1 MQTMK
6 TQASRRLDVQ
16 GLRALAVLVVVL
28 FHAGLPVPGG
38 FIGVDIFFVI
48 SGFVITQLL
57 VREREMNGR
66 VDLRRFYLRRYKRLT
81 PALGLMI
88 AVVMLV
94 MIPLGS
100 PLGQQEL
107 AAETGIG
114 ALLLVANFVIA
125 SSTGGYFDL
134 RAETNPLLNTWSL
147 SVEEQFYIV
156 FPILL
161 IGALSIAKRRG
172 RMPVVVIAL
181 VTVLSL
187 GATLLTSRGYEFDG
201 PLQYLVGFYGPLA
214 RAWEFG
220 IGALLVF
227 IPRRA
232 VSRLVS
238 EGSAWLGITMVLASL
253 WIITPSTP
261 GPGVR
266 NLIPVLGTALVI
278 WSGQRPTLVGRLLS
292 HPGPV
297 ALGDVSY
304 SWYLWHWPVIVIA
317 VSVFPDVPLLPVI
330 AAVASLIPSYLSYRW
345 VENPLRYRSIDTRG
359 GWGRLIAV
367 STGVPILVSMS
378 VLVLNAQSFWSPAVA
393 SARASTD
400 PHVDS
405 VRGCAIDVPLDEIPW
420 DECTWNTEASGVPIY
435 LFGDSNAGQF
445 SDTVLEFAK
454 EAGRPVTVLA
464 ANGCPFMDV
473 RDFGEPDPN
482 SCAEYVSTVLQE
494 MTERPRG
501 TVLIASSAL
510 PWTPAEFADKGTF
523 ETGEP
528 GPDPSYLASVL
539 SASVVALQSEGH
551 DVGLLQIL
559 PHFSRD
565 PYVYDP
571 AACSLIDTV
580 TGNCNT
586 RMPRGFA
593 DQMQADMIYVYR
605 SAAES
610 TGVPLLD
617 LRGHIC
623 PERVCSTVE
632 GERFRY
638 RDGGHISVEESL
650 ALTPFFE
657 EFLKEN

>member
-1 MQTMK
+1 MQTTRTTTSK
-6 TQASRRLDVQ
+6 RLDIQ

-38 FIGVDIFFVI
+38 FIGVDVFFVI

-57 VREREMNGR
+57 VSERRVNGR
-66 VDLRRFYLRRYKRLT
+66 VDLRRFYLRRYRRLT

-88 AVVMLV
+88 AIVMLV

-161 IGALSIAKRRG
+161 IGALTLARG
-172 RMPVVVIAL
+172 RARVPVVMISA
-181 VTVLSL
+181 VTLLSL
-187 GATLLTSRGYEFDG
+187 GVTLLTSRGFSFDE
-201 PLQYLVGFYGPLA
+201 PVQYLVGFYGPLS

-227 IPRRA
+227 MQRRA
-232 VSRLVS
+232 VGR
-238 EGSAWLGITMVLASL
+238 GAADGAAWLGLVMILASL

-266 NLIPVLGTALVI
+266 NLIPVAGTALII

-292 HPGPV
+292 RPGSV
-297 ALGDVSY
+297 ALGDLSY
-304 SWYLWHWPVIVIA
+304 SWYLWHWPVIVISVSILPA
-317 VSVFPDVPLLPVI
+317 VPWVAVL
-330 AAVASLIPSYLSYRW
+330 AALASLIPAYLSYRW

-359 GWGRLIAV
+359 GWGRLIAI
-367 STGVPILVSMS
+367 STGVPILLSIS
-378 VLVLNAQSFWSPAVA
+378 VLLLNAQSYWSPVVA

-400 PHVDS
+400 PHIDS

-420 DECTWNTEASGVPIY
+420 DQCTWNADGAGAPVY

-445 SDTVLEFAK
+445 SDAVVQAAND
-454 EAGRPVTVLA
+454 AGRPVTVLA

-473 RDFGEPDPN
+473 RGYDEVDPR
-482 SCAEYVSTVLQE
+482 SCAGYMSEVLEE
-494 MTERPRG
+494 MAARQPG
-501 TVLIASSAL
+501 TVLIGSSAL

-523 ETGEP
+523 ESGAP
-528 GPDPSYLASVL
+528 GPDPDYLASVL
-539 SASVVALQSEGH
+539 SASVEELLSQGH
-551 DVGLLQIL
+551 EVGLLQIL

-571 AACSLIDTV
+571 AACSLIETV
-580 TGNCNT
+580 TGRCST
-586 RMPRGFA
+586 RMPRQFA
-593 DQMQADMIYVYR
+593 DEMQADMIYAYQ
-605 SAAES
+605 SAANS

-617 LRGHIC
+617 FRDQMC
-623 PERVCSTVE
+623 PKGVCSTVE
-632 GERFRY
+632 GQRFRY
-638 RDGGHISVEESL
+638 LDGGHISVEESL
-650 ALTPFFE
+650 TLTPVLT
-657 EFLKEN
+657 EFLKAN

>member
-1 MQTMK
+1 MQTTTVTTSK
-6 TQASRRLDVQ
+6 RLDIQ

-38 FIGVDIFFVI
+38 FIGVDVFFVI

-57 VREREMNGR
+57 VNERSLSGR

-88 AVVMLV
+88 AIVMLV

-125 SSTGGYFDL
+125 WSTGGYFDL

-161 IGALSIAKRRG
+161 IGALAFARG
-172 RMPVVVIAL
+172 RSRVPVLVISS
-181 VTVLSL
+181 VTFLSL
-187 GATLLTSRGYEFDG
+187 GITLLTSRGIQLDG
-201 PLQYLVGFYGPLA
+201 PIQYLVGFYGPFS

-220 IGALLVF
+220 VGALLVF
-227 IPRRA
+227 MQRRPIGR
-232 VSRLVS
+232 VSAD
-238 EGSAWLGITMVLASL
+238 GAAWLGIVMLLASL

-261 GPGVR
+261 GPGLR
-266 NLIPVLGTALVI
+266 NLIPVLGTSLII

-297 ALGDVSY
+297 ALGDLSY
-304 SWYLWHWPVIVIA
+304 SWYLWHWPVIVIT
-317 VSVFPDVPLLPVI
+317 VSLLPGVPLVAVV
-330 AAVASLIPSYLSYRW
+330 AAVASLIPAYLSYRW
-345 VENPLRYRSIDTRG
+345 VENPLRHRTINTRG
-359 GWGRLIAV
+359 GWGRLIAI
-367 STGVPILVSMS
+367 SSGVPILLAFS
-378 VLVLNAQSFWSPAVA
+378 VLLLNAQSYWSPVVA

-400 PHVDS
+400 PHIDS
-405 VRGCAIDVPLDEIPW
+405 VRGCAIDVPLDEIPY
-420 DECTWNTEASGVPIY
+420 DQCTWNVNGAGAPVY

-445 SDTVLEFAK
+445 SDAVVQAAN

-473 RDFGEPDPN
+473 WEYGEVDPRT
-482 SCAEYVSTVLQE
+482 CAGYVSEVLEE
-494 MTERPRG
+494 MDVRRPG
-501 TVLIASSAL
+501 TVLIGSSAL
-510 PWTPAEFADKGTF
+510 PWTPPEFADKGTF
-523 ETGEP
+523 ESGGP
-528 GPDPSYLASVL
+528 GPDPAYLASVL
-539 SASVVALQSEGH
+539 SASVEELQSQGH
-551 DVGLLQIL
+551 HVGLLQIL

-580 TGNCNT
+580 TGGCST
-586 RMPRGFA
+586 RMPRQFA
-593 DQMQADMIYVYR
+593 DEMQADMIYAYQ
-605 SAAES
+605 SAANS

-617 LRGHIC
+617 FRDQMC
-623 PERVCSTVE
+623 PQGVCSTVE
-632 GERFRY
+632 GQIFRY
-638 RDGGHISVEESL
+638 LDGGHISVEESL
-650 ALTPFFE
+650 TLTPFLT
-657 EFLKEN
+657 EFLKEK